1 VEAIGRFI
9 NQLESPG
16 CRQGTILARRG
27 NLCCSRAISALRHF
41 GTKTRPR
48 GRARHVTS
56 DATDSDH
63 DSAMQRVSTRTSV
76 ATRVAQS
83 GRNFNR
89 ASERCVGKRLQC
101 GEQDMTRA
109 VGPAT
114 GRLTTCHGDH
124 SRHGA
129 GHVQR
134 RITAPGQAGLGAGH
148 GIHGAGHSDHGDGE
162 RPAGPE
168 STAASVAGAAAFTI
182 PFQGLEVEN
191 TQMPTLLSRHS
202 ARVYIFI

>member
-1 VEAIGRFI
+1 MVYFGLGAVEAIGRFT
-9 NQLESPG
+9 NQSPG
-16 CRQGTILARRG
+16 CRQGTILAPVAAWQPLPG
-27 NLCCSRAISALRHF
+27 SGAVSALGHF

-56 DATDSDH
+56 DATDSD
-63 DSAMQRVSTRTSV
+63 AAVSTRASV

-83 GRNFNR
+83 GRNFGR
-89 ASERCVGKRLQC
+89 ASERYVSKRPQC
-101 GEQDMTRA
+101 GKQDMTRA

-114 GRLTTCHGDH
+114 GRVTTCHGDH
-124 SRHGA
+124 GRHGA

-134 RITAPGQAGLGAGH
+134 RVTAPGHSGHGAGH
-148 GIHGAGHSDHGDGE
+148 GIHGAGHSDGE

-168 STAASVAGAAAFTI
+168 SAAASAAGAAAFTI

-191 TQMPTLLSRHS
+191 PSPPPP
-202 ARVYIFI
+202 